1 MRALQPITPLVY
13 ELVEPTTE
21 QTTVI
26 DVLWGSL
33 GVIGAVAGFAVV
45 LGMLLAGVMIGLQR
59 FRGRGKLTGRGS
71 DSVRLGLGDAD

>member
-45 LGMLLAGVMIGLQR
+45 LGMLLAGVMIGLR
-59 FRGRGKLTGRGS
+59 FRGRDKLTGRGS